1 MMNEKIIN
9 GCGVHLAYKVFS
21 PDKFSKQWSDGFNNR
36 KTNLENDDA
45 EHLDERHPP
54 SILLHGLANTKET
67 WDDCAQGIANGTST
81 LVYSLEARNHG
92 DSGWIDKIDYNN
104 LADDVACFMD
114 SMGIPTAILI
124 GHSMGGLTAMN
135 FAFRHPHRLHSIII
149 EDMSLNSSPAIDKW
163 CKDYIIM
170 LRKVLHLIPP
180 EKELPEAKIIAA
192 VYLDNRPLEGKPSE
206 AKKIASDYLDHR
218 PVVKTE
224 ESTYNNALQPV
235 KWVGRDLA
243 LRVNSSGDGF
253 EWKTNLDVLQ
263 NLMESGEF
271 TPCSI
276 QGIEKEMTYEGP
288 VLMIYGTSSPVNVP
302 SDKEV
307 FLNHFPNAVY
317 EAVEDAEHR
326 VHIGYPETF
335 TRLVCEFILKH
346 RHLKCN
352 I

>member
-81 LVYSLEARNHG
+81 L
-92 DSGWIDKIDYNN
+92 
-104 LADDVACFMD
+104 
-114 SMGIPTAILI
+114 
-124 GHSMGGLTAMN
+124 
-135 FAFRHPHRLHSIII
+135 PHRLHSIII